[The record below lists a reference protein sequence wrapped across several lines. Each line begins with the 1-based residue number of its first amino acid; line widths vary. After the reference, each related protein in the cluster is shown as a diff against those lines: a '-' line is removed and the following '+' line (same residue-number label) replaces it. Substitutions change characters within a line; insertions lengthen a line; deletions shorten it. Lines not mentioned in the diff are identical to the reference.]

1 MSSRKR
7 HVGNRV
13 SRVCGLR
20 LPSVGWRSMIL
31 MLLFAVIVG
40 AEEIAEEAVATVAPH
55 TRVENVM
62 LETG

>member
-1 MSSRKR
+1 
-7 HVGNRV
+7 
-13 SRVCGLR
+13 
-20 LPSVGWRSMIL
+20 

-40 AEEIAEEAVATVAPH
+40 AEESAEEAVATVAPH